1 MYFIYIFPSITISQL
16 TSLCNLGMQSKCSNV
31 WAVLNNMLLSS
42 CSYIYKGDPVSHFL
56 NCEVWSN
63 YRQLS
68 VGPINA
74 WCSTHAEPT
83 SGSRIEAH
91 NCSCNSV
98 FMYTSTLSA
107 FDWLVTQCFTHVRM
121 YGGVREG
128 NLAVLWNGVVC
139 SRYIS
144 LSPMLV
150 SLSSAMGFWLC
161 WGCVKM
167 GEDLGSMR
175 RGSCRRFGWGEV
187 YEEGEGDDGEDVWE
201 KKRKCETECGEGQVD
216 RECNSHIASFCQNDR

>member
-1 MYFIYIFPSITISQL
+1 MASK
-16 TSLCNLGMQSKCSNV
+16 LGSK
-31 WAVLNNMLLSS
+31 
-42 CSYIYKGDPVSHFL
+42 FL
-56 NCEVWSN
+56 FVICVKVWSKWKRIVQLN
-63 YRQLS
+63 Y
-68 VGPINA
+68 N
-74 WCSTHAEPT
+74 
-83 SGSRIEAH
+83 
-91 NCSCNSV
+91 
-98 FMYTSTLSA
+98 
-107 FDWLVTQCFTHVRM
+107 WLVTQCFTHVRM

>member
-1 MYFIYIFPSITISQL
+1 
-16 TSLCNLGMQSKCSNV
+16 
-31 WAVLNNMLLSS
+31 
-42 CSYIYKGDPVSHFL
+42 
-56 NCEVWSN
+56 
-63 YRQLS
+63 
-68 VGPINA
+68 
-74 WCSTHAEPT
+74 
-83 SGSRIEAH
+83 
-91 NCSCNSV
+91 
-98 FMYTSTLSA
+98 MYTSTLSA
-107 FDWLVTQCFTHVRM
+107 FDWLVTQCFTHVRT

-175 RGSCRRFGWGEV
+175 RGSCRRFVWGEV
-187 YEEGEGDDGEDVWE
+187 YEEGGDDGEGVWK

-216 RECNSHIASFCQNDR
+216 RGLLPYCIILPEW